1 MQKQHKFCLSYR
13 MNKKEILIITNTE
26 KPNSNLNQWI
36 AEQTELED
44 YALFFVSSD
53 ERAIELCHQ
62 RRYDMA
68 VIDNTDPEIK
78 LKKLLAVLPIL
89 QKEMLMVSHNGEAPA
104 DLQRKVVTA
113 FNKRKMERI
122 KRLIVLD
129 SSKPAG
135 QPNALPPFSA
145 N

>member
-1 MQKQHKFCLSYR
+1 

-26 KPNSNLNQWI
+26 KSNSNLTQWI
-36 AEQTELED
+36 SEQANTEE
-44 YALFFVSSD
+44 YAIFFAPSD

-68 VIDNTDPEIK
+68 IIDNTDADIK

-89 QKEMLMVSHNGEAPA
+89 QKEVLMVPHNGEAAA
-104 DLQRKVVTA
+104 DLQRKVAAA
-113 FNKRKMERI
+113 FTKRKLERV

-129 SSKPAG
+129 SSKPVPQA
-135 QPNALPPFSA
+135 NSLPPFSA